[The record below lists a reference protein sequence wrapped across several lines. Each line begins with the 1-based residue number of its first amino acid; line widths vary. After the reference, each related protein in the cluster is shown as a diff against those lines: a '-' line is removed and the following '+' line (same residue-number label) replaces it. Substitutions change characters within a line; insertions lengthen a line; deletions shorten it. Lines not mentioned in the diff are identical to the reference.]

1 MKFLDGDRLVDP
13 PFCETYENQRRQ
25 ELTPMYIRNG
35 AIYLTRK
42 HILEG
47 KTFKGKDSRAWV
59 MPWQRSV
66 NLDTNEDFLYA
77 EWLIESGLVR

>member
-1 MKFLDGDRLVDP
+1 MKFLEDDRLTDP
-13 PFCETYENQRRQ
+13 PFCEAYENQRRQ

-47 KTFKGKDSRAWV
+47 ESFKGKDCRAWV
-59 MPWQRSV
+59 MPMNKSV
-66 NLDTNEDFLYA
+66 NLDTMNDFLYA
-77 EWLIESGLVR
+77 NWLIEKGLV